1 MASLRYAFKLNKKVQ
16 NKDLAVPPLL
26 RRSIFL
32 LASLLAS
39 MYLATAADAWL
50 HASSQSINLDSV
62 VPFKSGELATLPN
75 FGRQINATKCDP
87 SMYPSNNMAQKTCGQ
102 VTGAAG
108 GNGRNQIEGYR
119 TKTNSSSQHRVVYT
133 DDQTAILVPQTLPDN
148 TTYIA
153 RTIGFKSQ
161 CATCDPFM
169 AFLMVFSDLMIT
181 ASQRNV

>member
-50 HASSQSINLDSV
+50 HASNQSINLDSV
-62 VPFKSGELATLPN
+62 VPFKSGKLGTLPS

-108 GNGRNQIEGYR
+108 GNGRNQIEGYAVDYLIMH
-119 TKTNSSSQHRVVYT
+119 NLIMH
-133 DDQTAILVPQTLPDN
+133 TLPKN
-148 TTYIA
+148 LILHEQLVESNCSLQA
-153 RTIGFKSQ
+153 KIR
-161 CATCDPFM
+161 AHN
-169 AFLMVFSDLMIT
+169 A
-181 ASQRNV
+181 